1 MVEFKKAERNNRQIY
16 ALVDC
21 NQFYVSCERVFQ
33 PNLEGKAVGVLSNN
47 DGCLV
52 ALSPE
57 MKRLGIL
64 RGTPAFQ
71 LEERLNN
78 QEIYLFSSN
87 YTLYGDMS
95 SRVMRCLSQFTPE
108 MEIYSIDEAFLMFKG
123 MEDQDL
129 TAYCQ
134 EIRDTVKRWTGIPV
148 SVGIGTSKTLAKL
161 ANRVAKKYKCYGG
174 VFNIIDHLKID
185 KILADTDIEDIW
197 GIGRQYSKKL
207 KKFGLQTAYDLV
219 SLPDEWVRKN
229 MTVVGLRT
237 ILELKGIPCIEMET
251 VSKHRKQ
258 IISSRSFGH
267 PAETFDDLR
276 EAMSTFCTHAV
287 ERMRMQKCVARQLFV
302 YVCTNPFKK
311 DPQYANFLNGTL
323 PDYSAYTPDFI
334 ALGEK
339 LLSRIY
345 KSGYR
350 YKKTGV
356 MLTDIIYEKKIQPTL
371 FYDTYPELQKK
382 KVMDCV
388 DQINQKFG
396 TDKIFFAGSGVEK
409 KWRMRREILSPRF
422 TTNWAE
428 LPIVR

>member
-1 MVEFKKAERNNRQIY
+1 MVVFKVPEKNKRQIF

-33 PNLEGKAVGVLSNN
+33 PHLEGKAVGVLSNN

-57 MKRLGIL
+57 MKKMGIQ
-64 RGTPAFQ
+64 RGMPAFQ
-71 LEERLNN
+71 L
-78 QEIYLFSSN
+78 QEQLAYREYYLFSSN

-95 SRVMRCLSQFTPE
+95 SRVMRCLSQFAPE
-108 MEIYSIDEAFLMFKG
+108 MEIYSIDEAFLMLQG
-123 MEDQDL
+123 MEDRDL
-129 TAYCQ
+129 TEYGRVIQAH
-134 EIRDTVKRWTGIPV
+134 VKQWTGIPV

-161 ANRVAKKYKCYGG
+161 ANRVAKKYKGYKG
-174 VFNIIDHLKID
+174 VFNIIDHPKID
-185 KILADTDIEDIW
+185 KILADTDVEDIW

-207 KKFGLQTAYDLV
+207 KKFGLMTALDLV
-219 SLPDEWVRKN
+219 SLPDDWVRKN

-237 ILELKGIPCIEMET
+237 ILELKGIPCIELET
-251 VSKHRKQ
+251 VSKSKKQ
-258 IISSRSFGH
+258 IVSSRSFGH
-267 PAETFDDLR
+267 PAETLDDLR

-302 YVCTNPFKK
+302 YICTNPFKK
-311 DPQYANFLNGTL
+311 DPQYANFLYGTL

-339 LLSRIY
+339 LLNKIY

-356 MLTDIIYEKKIQPTL
+356 MLTDIIPEGKIQPNL
-371 FYDTYPELQKK
+371 FCESYPEQRKK
-382 KVMDCV
+382 QIMTCV
-388 DQINQKFG
+388 DKINQRYG
-396 TDKIFFAGSGVEK
+396 TDKIFFAGNGVEK

-422 TTNWAE
+422 TTSWAE
-428 LPIVR
+428 LPVVR